1 MSKFGSSMNDD
12 LDPLVTDRQ
21 FFNALVDPSVEALD
35 RILADDFVLIE
46 VMGGSEVTK
55 SSLLGA
61 IESGQLKFEAIEAAD
76 MRARLYQTTAVVTG
90 RTQMSGRMGETPFVA
105 RSRYT
110 HVYVEQQGRWR
121 LVTAQGTLIAGE

>member
-1 MSKFGSSMNDD
+1 MNDG

-21 FFNALVDPSVEALD
+21 FFSALIAGRVEDLD
-35 RILADDFVLIE
+35 QILADDFVMIE

-61 IESGQLKFEAIEAAD
+61 IESGQLKFEAVEPAE
-76 MRARLYQTTAVVTG
+76 MRVRIYHTTAVVTG
-90 RTQMSGRMGETPFVA
+90 RTQMSGRFGETPFAV

-110 HVYVEQQGRWR
+110 HVYVEEQSRWR
-121 LVTAQGTLIAGE
+121 LVAAQGTQITGE

>member
-1 MSKFGSSMNDD
+1 MNDE

-21 FFNALVDPSVEALD
+21 FFSALIAGSLENLSQ
-35 RILADDFVLIE
+35 ILADDFIMIE

-61 IESGQLKFEAIEAAD
+61 IESGQLKFEAVEPAE
-76 MRARLYQTTAVVTG
+76 MRVRTYQTTAVVTG
-90 RTQMSGRMGETPFVA
+90 RTQMSGRFAGTPFAV

-121 LVTAQGTLIAGE
+121 LVTAQGTQIAGE

>member
-1 MSKFGSSMNDD
+1 MNDAP
-12 LDPLVTDRQ
+12 DPLATDGQ
-21 FFNALVDPSVEALD
+21 FFSALIAGSVEELNQ
-35 RILADDFVLIE
+35 ILADDFVMIE

-61 IESGQLKFEAIEAAD
+61 VESGRLKFEAVEPAE
-76 MRARLYQTTAVVTG
+76 MRVRIYQTTALVTG
-90 RTQMSGRMGETPFVA
+90 RTQMSGRFDQTPFTA

-121 LVTAQGTLIAGE
+121 MVAAQGTPIAGE

>member
-1 MSKFGSSMNDD
+1 MNDG

-21 FFNALVDPSVEALD
+21 FFSALIAGRVEDLD
-35 RILADDFVLIE
+35 QILADDFVMIE

-61 IESGQLKFEAIEAAD
+61 IESGQLKFEAVEPAE
-76 MRARLYQTTAVVTG
+76 MRVRIYHTTAVVTG
-90 RTQMSGRMGETPFVA
+90 RTQMSGRLGETPFAA

-110 HVYVEQQGRWR
+110 HVYVEEQSRWR
-121 LVTAQGTLIAGE
+121 LVAAQGTQITGE